1 MPEHQEQQAAVAGL
15 VPASL
20 GRLDQPLDLAPG
32 EVLPVAVV
40 PAPCF
45 CFCARSSF
53 CREFSPSNAPETRI
67 NRAGAFQSIDKMV
80 HFVEWEARRGGG
92 GLNGGLDLCK
102 CSDCFTMES
111 RELQIQKDF
120 GDRLRKLRKQ
130 KELSQE
136 ALALACDLDR
146 TYIGGVERGERNIS
160 LINIYKIAEALGC
173 DAKDLF

>member
-1 MPEHQEQQAAVAGL
+1 
-15 VPASL
+15 
-20 GRLDQPLDLAPG
+20 
-32 EVLPVAVV
+32 
-40 PAPCF
+40 
-45 CFCARSSF
+45 
-53 CREFSPSNAPETRI
+53 
-67 NRAGAFQSIDKMV
+67 
-80 HFVEWEARRGGG
+80 
-92 GLNGGLDLCK
+92 
-102 CSDCFTMES
+102 MES

-120 GDRLRKLRKQ
+120 GDRLRKLRKP